1 MTRPVLLDNTVLT
14 NLALVNRA
22 DLVMRLWGAAAC
34 TTLSAMAEYQVGV
47 QSGLL
52 PADAWAGLPVVTCTE
67 DETAFEAS
75 LLPKLGAGERAC
87 LAVAVHRQGLLVTD
101 DLDARNAAREQH
113 VHVTGTVG
121 VLVACV
127 RQGHLSRRQ
136 ANALL
141 SDMTAAGFRS
151 HVTDLGQLLD
161 KQH

>member
-22 DLVMRLWGAAAC
+22 DLAIRLWGAAAC
-34 TTLSAMAEYQVGV
+34 TTPSVMAEYQVGA

-52 PADAWAGLPVVTCTE
+52 PPDAWDSLPVLTCTE
-67 DETAFEAS
+67 DETAFEAG
-75 LLPKLGAGERAC
+75 LPPRLGAGERAC

-113 VHVTGTVG
+113 VPVTGTVG
-121 VLVACV
+121 VLIACV
-127 RQGHLSRRQ
+127 RQGHLSRQQ

-141 SDMTAAGFRS
+141 SDMIAAGFRS
-151 HVTDLGQLLD
+151 PVTDLSQLLD
-161 KQH
+161 KQN

>member
-22 DLVMRLWGAAAC
+22 DLVTRLWGTAAG
-34 TTLSAMAEYQVGV
+34 TTPAAMTEYQVGA

-52 PADAWAGLPVVTCTE
+52 PPDAWANLPALTLTE
-67 DETAFEAS
+67 EETRCATS
-75 LLPKLGAGERAC
+75 LPPRLGTGERAC

-113 VHVTGTVG
+113 VPVTGTLG

-127 RQGHLSRRQ
+127 RQGHLSRQQ

-141 SDMTAAGFRS
+141 SDMIAAGFRS
-151 HVTDLGQLLD
+151 PVTDLSQLLD
-161 KQH
+161 KQN

>member
-14 NLALVNRA
+14 NLALVNRV
-22 DLVMRLWGAAAC
+22 DLVIRLWGAAAC
-34 TTLSAMAEYQVGV
+34 TTASAIAEYQAGV

-52 PADAWAGLPVVTCTE
+52 PADAWTGLPVLTCTE

-75 LLPKLGAGERAC
+75 LPPRLGAGERTC
-87 LAVAVHRQGLLVTD
+87 LAVAVHRQGLLATD
-101 DLDARNAAREQH
+101 DLDARNAAREHH
-113 VHVTGTVG
+113 VPVTGTVG
-121 VLVACV
+121 VLIACV

-136 ANALL
+136 AKALL

-151 HVTDLGQLLD
+151 PVADLGQLLD